1 MAQRTTNFI
10 ITNTM
15 LNKEIDSSS
24 PMSKSNKTVIIV
36 VAVLVVVSFI
46 ALQVNSR
53 FFKKIDKQQI
63 TADTVVKTAS
73 ESTSDIAKE
82 NNINIDEL
90 IKTDNLP
97 APVLANEIKA
107 DDHVLGSKDA
117 PVKLIVYS
125 DFECPYCQAY
135 DEIIMQAKNVYGD
148 KLAIIFRQYPMAQIH
163 DYAMNAALASECA
176 SEQGK
181 FWEMYTELFKAN
193 KERRLNDD
201 EIKKLGV
208 TLKLDDKKYQECLK
222 AEKYREK
229 IVKQFDEGKAAG
241 VNGTPTSFL
250 NGDILV
256 GANPWES
263 VTRQDG
269 SVVTG
274 LKNLIDAKLGAK

>member
-1 MAQRTTNFI
+1 
-10 ITNTM
+10 M
-15 LNKEIDSSS
+15 LNKEIDVSS
-24 PMSKSNKTVIIV
+24 PMTKANKTVITV
-36 VAVLVVVSFI
+36 VGILVVVSFV
-46 ALQVNSR
+46 ALQINNR
-53 FFKKIDKQQI
+53 FFKKIDEQKVVVDN
-63 TADTVVKTAS
+63 ATVKVDST
-73 ESTSDIAKE
+73 TSDIAKE
-82 NNINIDEL
+82 NNINIDEFT
-90 IKTDNLP
+90 KTDNLP

-125 DFECPYCQAY
+125 DFECPYCGAY

-193 KERRLNDD
+193 KEGRLNDD
-201 EIKKLGV
+201 EIKKMGV

-222 AEKYREK
+222 TEKYREK

-274 LKNLIDAKLGAK
+274 LKNLIDAKLGVK